1 MGEAIGAVIGL
12 AVGVAISPVPII
24 AVILMLFTPKA
35 RQNGVAFLLGWVVGL
50 VVVGTL
56 VLVADVSSSDSGEST
71 ASGWVKLILGALLLG
86 LAWRSWSNRPQGDRQ
101 PEMPKWMSSIDGFTP
116 GKSLGFAAL
125 LSGVNPKNLALTV
138 AAAAS
143 IGAAGLS
150 QGQEFATL
158 AVFVVI
164 ASITVA
170 LPVVF
175 YLVLGERAA
184 ATLTGWKGWLQTN
197 NATVMVVLLAVF
209 GAKLVGDGIAILS

>member
-1 MGEAIGAVIGL
+1 MGAAIGTIIGL

-35 RQNGVAFLLGWVVGL
+35 RRNSVAFLVGWVVGL

-56 VLVADVSSSDSGEST
+56 VLAADVSSSDSGEST
-71 ASGWVKLILGALLLG
+71 TSGWVKLILGVLLAG
-86 LAWRSWSNRPQGDRQ
+86 LAWRSWSNRSRGDRE
-101 PEMPKWMSSIDGFTP
+101 PEMPGWMSSIDGFTP
-116 GKSLGFAAL
+116 GKSFGLAAL
-125 LSGVNPKNLALTV
+125 LSGVNPKNLALTA

-175 YLVLGERAA
+175 YLVLGERAD
-184 ATLTGWKGWLQTN
+184 ATLTGWKEWLQAN

-209 GAKLVGDGIAILS
+209 GAKLIGDGIAILS

>member
-1 MGEAIGAVIGL
+1 MGAAIGAIIGL

-24 AVILMLFTPKA
+24 AVILMLFSPKA
-35 RQNGVAFLLGWVVGL
+35 RQNSVAFLLGWLVGL

-71 ASGWVKLILGALLLG
+71 TSGWVKLILGVLLLA
-86 LAWRSWSNRPQGDRQ
+86 LAWRSWSGRPQGDRE
-101 PEMPKWMSSIDGFTP
+101 PEMPKWMSSIDGFAP
-116 GKSLGFAAL
+116 GKSFGLAAL
-125 LSGVNPKNLALTV
+125 LSGVNPKNLALTA

-150 QGQEFATL
+150 SGQEFATL

-164 ASITVA
+164 ASLTVA

-175 YLVLGERAA
+175 YLVLGERAD
-184 ATLTGWKGWLQTN
+184 ATLTGWKDWLQAN

-209 GAKLVGDGIAILS
+209 GAKLIGDGIAILS